1 MNNLK
6 QRANNKAIYEL
17 SRRFKNID
25 LRTGIHKGR
34 ETYNEGIEKYK
45 ELLYTRTYSP
55 KKEEDEIITVEE
67 AEDAPR
73 LFVDKGDN
81 R

>member
-34 ETYNEGIEKYK
+34 EIYNEGIEKYK

-55 KKEEDEIITVEE
+55 KIKEDEIITVEE